1 MSAEPLQSVPEVPEE
16 PQKGEKV
23 ERGRSRIE
31 WPYFSLDE
39 AVKLA
44 KGIFDLGGNCQI
56 DQLAGHLKQ
65 TATGGA
71 FRLKVQASRTF
82 GLVNSIQG
90 QLTLTDLGA
99 EIVDPD
105 GDREA
110 KATSF
115 MRVPL
120 YSAIYEQFKGK
131 TLPGLVG
138 LENAMVNLGVAVKQK
153 DKARQAFLRSAKEA
167 GFFNYGAT
175 KLVPPVFTQDRN
187 SKEPKSVEQVSIPA
201 PTNGSK
207 AATGGSNGGGG
218 GNGGGNGLDPLVQGF
233 LNKLPDPTVPWPLD
247 GRRKW
252 LQMVLGIL
260 DVMYTGAE
268 EGKSLTITVESD
280 SVK

>member
-1 MSAEPLQSVPEVPEE
+1 MNAESLQSAPEAAEE
-16 PQKGEKV
+16 PQKGEKA

-39 AVKLA
+39 AYKLA

-71 FRLKVQASRTF
+71 FRLKVQAARCF

-90 QLTLTDLGA
+90 QLTLTDLGS
-99 EIVDPD
+99 EIVDPE
-105 GDREA
+105 GGPEA
-110 KATSF
+110 RAAAF
-115 MRVPL
+115 MKVPL

-131 TLPGLVG
+131 TLPGLLG

-167 GFFNYGAT
+167 GFFNFGAT
-175 KLVPPVFTQDRN
+175 KLVYPIFAQDRN
-187 SKEPKSVEQVSIPA
+187 SKEEKTVEQVP
-201 PTNGSK
+201 PLTNGNNIKVGTS
-207 AATGGSNGGGG
+207 AGNGGGG
-218 GNGGGNGLDPLVQGF
+218 GPLDPLVQGF
-233 LNKLPDPTVPWPLD
+233 LNKLPSPNAPWPLD

-268 EGKSLTITVESD
+268 EGKSLSIKVEED
-280 SVK
+280 SVN